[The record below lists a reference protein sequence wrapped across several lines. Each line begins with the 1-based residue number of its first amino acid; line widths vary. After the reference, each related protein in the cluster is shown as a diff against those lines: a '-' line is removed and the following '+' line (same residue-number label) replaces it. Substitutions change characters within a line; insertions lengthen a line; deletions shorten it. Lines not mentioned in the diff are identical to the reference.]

1 MAATRRR
8 ETAGKLTLFVLLA
21 LPFTALTVGAFSDE
35 LGANPVEK
43 LTHETGEWALR
54 ITLLTLA
61 VTPLRRLFGWTWPL
75 RQRRMLGL
83 YAFFYAMLHFTTYLW
98 LDQFF
103 DWQAIVEDVIKR
115 PYITFGF
122 AALVLMLPLALTSP
136 HAMVR
141 RLGGKR
147 WRRLHRLVYPMAVL
161 GVVHYLWLV
170 KADYREPIIYALI
183 LIALLLA
190 RVPWKSF
197 GRASREGA
205 VPASEQP

>member
-1 MAATRRR
+1 M
-8 ETAGKLTLFVLLA
+8 AGKLALFVLLA
-21 LPFTALTVGAFSDE
+21 LPFVALTVGAFTGE

-61 VTPLRRLFGWTWPL
+61 VTPLRRLFGWTWPV

-83 YAFFYAMLHFTTYLW
+83 YAFFYATLHFTTYLW

-103 DWQAIVEDVIKR
+103 DWQAIVEDVIDR

-136 HAMVR
+136 RAMVR

-161 GVVHYLWLV
+161 AVVHYLWLV
-170 KADYREPIIYALI
+170 KADYREPIVYASI
-183 LIALLLA
+183 LAALLLV
-190 RVPWKSF
+190 RVPWKSL
-197 GRASREGA
+197 GRASQNA
-205 VPASEQP
+205 SVPAREQP